1 MEFDADYK
9 AEKKNT
15 HKKTLKVF
23 LIWGLLFAGIIAYGV
38 YWVFFDWSRFKQELI
53 AESTSPNGTYT
64 VNGYLSNTHATTPY
78 TVLGE
83 LVFNKNNKKSKRIYW
98 EKSENAQIDWVDDG
112 TVIINKVQLELPYE
126 TYDFRSGVK

>member
-1 MEFDADYK
+1 MDFDADYK
-9 AEKKNT
+9 VEKKNT
-15 HKKTLKVF
+15 YKKALKVI
-23 LIWGLLFAGIIAYGV
+23 LIFGLLFSGIIAYGV

-64 VNGYLSNTHATTPY
+64 VNAYLSNTHATTPY

-83 LVFNKNNKKSKRIYW
+83 LVFNKDNKKSKRIYW
-98 EKSENAQIDWVDDG
+98 EKSENAQIDWVNDS